1 MARNRAF
8 ERPETIA
15 EREAS
20 KVFQSIDQK
29 KGMIAWQK
37 IEKTRAVLWGLTGAA
52 GMLLVP
58 GTTTLWRCALGICVV
73 IASVAWDL
81 NRK

>member
-1 MARNRAF
+1 M
-8 ERPETIA
+8 
-15 EREAS
+15 
-20 KVFQSIDQK
+20 ID
-29 KGMIAWQK
+29 WQK
-37 IEKTRAVLWGLTGAA
+37 IEKTRAVVWGLAGA
-52 GMLLVP
+52 GGILLVP

>member
-1 MARNRAF
+1 
-8 ERPETIA
+8 
-15 EREAS
+15 
-20 KVFQSIDQK
+20 
-29 KGMIAWQK
+29 MIAWQK

-52 GMLLVP
+52 GTLLVP
-58 GTTTLWRCALGICVV
+58 GTTTLWRCVLGICVV

>member
-1 MARNRAF
+1 
-8 ERPETIA
+8 
-15 EREAS
+15 
-20 KVFQSIDQK
+20 
-29 KGMIAWQK
+29 MIAWQK
-37 IEKTRAVLWGLTGAA
+37 IEKTRAVLYGLAGAA

-58 GTTTLWRCALGICVV
+58 GTTTLWRCVFGLCVV